1 MFEAEK
7 EKTRQARE
15 REELNMLGW
24 ESKEELFH
32 IEQAKIR
39 SRIRFEAGRAKPI
52 DILVKYIETNQKED
66 DVDVCEPYKIFND
79 LNLIDTED
87 LLADIKLYLTFA
99 ENIEYWTDLKLLC
112 EHRLEEVKRDALL
125 RDPTKS
131 AQHCRAFD
139 SGLNESVRESVKTI
153 LDGKG
158 TGELKALKNSIEKKL
173 AYESDHVDVAYW
185 TELLNHL
192 DVHMAKARLTEFH
205 ATILRSKKKFLE
217 AETMEQLPDP
227 IIKEEKNNE
236 IDQPR
241 ETIKPMEP
249 ETHVVDEL
257 EVPLEVEGIYS
268 PPLCPSEDDEVIT
281 LEQFVKNLKIQRK
294 AVWEAFCRNSNSI
307 DESSD
312 AQGDAWVER
321 QRSKELEEDEE
332 EFRAEIQLPHQL
344 YFWSDK
350 YRPRKPRYF
359 NRVHTGFEWTKYN
372 RTHYD
377 FDNPPPKVV
386 QGYKFNLFYPDLID
400 RNKAP
405 SYSVSV
411 DKEEK
416 DFCVI
421 RFSAGPPYED
431 IAFKIVNREWEF
443 SHKRG

>member
-1 MFEAEK
+1 MGKEEKDLERKKKELLKLLETPEEKRARRLAKKLAKRKQLSGNVDGLEETIGGYSNLNNPFGDTRLMKKFVWEKKMELDKKKYNLSDKQLEILEAERLIKNKAELERVKERRVEREREMFEAEK

-281 LEQFVKNLKIQRK
+281 LEQFVKKPENPKKSRLG
-294 AVWEAFCRNSNSI
+294 SI
-307 DESSD
+307 LPEL
-312 AQGDAWVER
+312 QLNR
-321 QRSKELEEDEE
+321 RIIRRS
-332 EFRAEIQLPHQL
+332 
-344 YFWSDK
+344 
-350 YRPRKPRYF
+350 
-359 NRVHTGFEWTKYN
+359 G
-372 RTHYD
+372 
-377 FDNPPPKVV
+377 
-386 QGYKFNLFYPDLID
+386 G
-400 RNKAP
+400 
-405 SYSVSV
+405 
-411 DKEEK
+411 
-416 DFCVI
+416 CV
-421 RFSAGPPYED
+421 G
-431 IAFKIVNREWEF
+431 
-443 SHKRG
+443 